1 MLSCMVEFVLTA
13 PLGIALGNMA
23 FVPDNRNYSETS
35 KTVLKAKS
43 ALAESIVKLNLR
55 ETWPGK

>member
-1 MLSCMVEFVLTA
+1 MVEFVLTA